1 MAEPQSVLDL
11 ARQDAQE
18 LHKKISAN
26 ISRAE
31 HATWSDI
38 KDTQADVKALAV
50 KMKTLAEDQADSA
63 KAAIK
68 AAIEK
73 MNTAAAIVED
83 KAFVAKDGINHANI
97 VMLDSVYK
105 AAHSLSSAIAE
116 GRSKLARAIEP
127 KKVPA

>member
-1 MAEPQSVLDL
+1 MTQPQSVLER

-26 ISRAE
+26 ISRSE

-38 KDTQADVKALAV
+38 KDTQADVKALAT
-50 KMKTLAEDQADSA
+50 KMQTLGEEQADSA

-68 AAIEK
+68 AACAK
-73 MNTAAAIVED
+73 MNDAAAIVED

-97 VMLDSVYK
+97 VMLDAVYK

>member
-1 MAEPQSVLDL
+1 MTEQQSVLEL
-11 ARQDAQE
+11 ARSDAQE

-31 HATWSDI
+31 HATWSDVQ
-38 KDTQADVKALAV
+38 DAQADVKALAV
-50 KMKTLAEDQADSA
+50 KMKTLAKDQADSA
-63 KAAIK
+63 KSAIH

-73 MNTAAAIVED
+73 MDAAATIVED

-116 GRSKLARAIEP
+116 GRSKLARVIEP

>member
-1 MAEPQSVLDL
+1 MTKPQSVLEL
-11 ARQDAQE
+11 ARNDAQE

-26 ISRAE
+26 IRKAE

-50 KMKTLAEDQADSA
+50 KMKTLAEGQADKS
-63 KAAIK
+63 KAAII
-68 AAIEK
+68 AAIGK
-73 MNTAAAIVED
+73 MNDAATIVEN
-83 KAFVAKDGINHANI
+83 KAFAVKDGINHANN

-116 GRSKLARAIEP
+116 ARHNLARVIEP

>member
-1 MAEPQSVLDL
+1 MSEPQSVLEL
-11 ARQDAQE
+11 LRHDAQE

-31 HATWSDI
+31 HATWSDV
-38 KDTQADVKALAV
+38 KDMQSDVTALAA
-50 KMKTLAEDQADSA
+50 KMKSLAEDQADGV

-68 AAIEK
+68 AAILRMHE
-73 MNTAAAIVED
+73 AAAIVED

-116 GRSKLARAIEP
+116 GRSKLARVIEP